1 MSNVSCLAANLA
13 SVTQCQVILLLQ
25 LVCPAHSF
33 WGSMYSCRN
42 DVLSRRHD
50 NRVFPLIVQN
60 WEVKNSFYMY
70 IGHAVSHDTL
80 YRLVND
86 TIRFIPSYSENWV
99 GMLLTPHILELGAW
113 PFYVHNL
120 RVILLWDNVNAS
132 IQSVFVSRYMHM
144 HAVSILYCGT
154 RHMLWC
160 VLHFW
165 QL

>member
-25 LVCPAHSF
+25 LVCPVHSS
-33 WGSMYSCRN
+33 WGSLHSCRN
-42 DVLSRRHD
+42 DVLSLRHD

-60 WEVKNSFYMY
+60 WEVKNSFYMH

-80 YRLVND
+80 FRLGDD
-86 TIRFIPSYSENWV
+86 TVRFIPGYSENWV
-99 GMLLTPHILELGAW
+99 GMLLTYHILGLGAW

-132 IQSVFVSRYMHM
+132 IQSVFVSCCTHV
-144 HAVSILYCGT
+144 HAVCILYGGT
-154 RHMLWC
+154 WNMLWC
-160 VLHFW
+160 VLYFW